1 MKKVE
6 LGKTGIEVSRLGIG
20 TGTGLPSGRC
30 AQALMETNELSR
42 LLLYSLD
49 CGINHWDTAF
59 QYNTYPHIKKA
70 LQQISRSDV
79 VLTTKFSAAHEK
91 ETIRDFS
98 ITLKDLNVDYIDVCL
113 LHGVRTNTE
122 LKMRSGAV
130 DAMVKLKKE
139 GKVRAIGLS
148 SHGQSALKSV
158 LEIPE
163 LDLVWARINYAG
175 LNMDSECLGMYDQMA
190 SVYWLKKCYKLLP
203 ERVKLLIRPKRAHL
217 QPIPEDARNE
227 VEETLQKIH
236 SQSKGIVGMKVLAE
250 GMLRDDAEKAV
261 KYVDSLH
268 FVDAFIIGMLNKEEI
283 DENCR
288 IVNDEN
294 KAPDG
299 VEK

>member
-6 LGKTGIEVSRLGIG
+6 LGKTGIKVSRLGIG
-20 TGTGLPSGRC
+20 TGTGLPSGYC
-30 AQALMETNELSR
+30 AQALMDTNELAG

-49 CGINHWDTAF
+49 RGINHWDTAF
-59 QYNTYPHIKKA
+59 QYNTYSHIKEA
-70 LQQISRSDV
+70 LKQIRRTDV

-91 ETIRDFS
+91 ETIRDFNT
-98 ITLKDLNVDYIDVCL
+98 TLKDLNVDYVDVCL

-122 LKMRSGAV
+122 LQMRSGALN
-130 DAMVKLKKE
+130 AMVKLKKE

-148 SHGQSALKSV
+148 SHGLSVLKSV

-203 ERVKLLIRPKRAHL
+203 ERVKLLIRPKVSHE
-217 QPIPEDARNE
+217 PITEDERNE

-236 SQSKGIVGMKVLAE
+236 SQSKGVVGMKVLAE
-250 GMLRDDAEKAV
+250 GMLRDDAEKAI
-261 KYVDSLH
+261 KYVNSLS
-268 FVDAFIIGMLNKEEI
+268 FVDSFIIGMLNKEEI
-283 DENCR
+283 NENCR
-288 IVNDEN
+288 IVNGEN
-294 KAPDG
+294 QALEG
-299 VEK
+299 V

>member
-1 MKKVE
+1 MRKVK
-6 LGKTGIEVSRLGIG
+6 LGKTGIKVSRLGIG
-20 TGTGLPSGRC
+20 TGTGLPSGYC
-30 AQALMETNELSR
+30 AQALMETKELSR

-59 QYNTYPHIKKA
+59 QYNTYTHIKKA
-70 LQQISRSDV
+70 LQQIRRSDV

-91 ETIRDFS
+91 ETIRDFN
-98 ITLKDLNVDYIDVCL
+98 ITLKDLNVEYVDVCL

-122 LKMRSGAV
+122 LKMRSGAL

-139 GKVRAIGLS
+139 GKIRAIGLS
-148 SHGQSALKSV
+148 SHGLSVLKSV

-203 ERVKLLIRPKRAHL
+203 ERVKLLIRPKVSHE
-217 QPIPEDARNE
+217 PIAEDERNE
-227 VEETLQKIH
+227 VEATLQKIH

-261 KYVDSLH
+261 KYVNSLS
-268 FVDAFIIGMLNKEEI
+268 FVDSFIIGMLNKEEI

-288 IVNDEN
+288 IVNAEN
-294 KAPDG
+294 MISKD
-299 VEK
+299 VEE

>member
-1 MKKVE
+1 
-6 LGKTGIEVSRLGIG
+6 
-20 TGTGLPSGRC
+20 
-30 AQALMETNELSR
+30 METNELPR

-91 ETIRDFS
+91 ETIRDFN
-98 ITLKDLNVDYIDVCL
+98 IALKDLNVDYIDVCL

-122 LKMRSGAV
+122 LKMRSGAL

-203 ERVKLLIRPKRAHL
+203 ERVKLLIRPKKAHL

-261 KYVDSLH
+261 KYVDSLP
-268 FVDAFIIGMLNKEEI
+268 FVDSFIIGMLNKEEI

-288 IVNDEN
+288 IVNDESQ
-294 KAPDG
+294 APEG

>member
-6 LGKTGIEVSRLGIG
+6 LGKTGIKVSRLGIG
-20 TGTGLPSGRC
+20 TGTGLPSGYC
-30 AQALMETNELSR
+30 AQALMDTNELAG

-49 CGINHWDTAF
+49 RGINHWDTAF
-59 QYNTYPHIKKA
+59 QYNTYSHIKEA
-70 LQQISRSDV
+70 LKQIRRTDV

-91 ETIRDFS
+91 ETIRDFNT
-98 ITLKDLNVDYIDVCL
+98 TLKDLNVDYVDVCL

-122 LKMRSGAV
+122 LQMRSGALN
-130 DAMVKLKKE
+130 AMVKLKKE

-148 SHGQSALKSV
+148 SHGLSVLKSV

-175 LNMDSECLGMYDQMA
+175 LNMDSECHGMYDQMA

-203 ERVKLLIRPKRAHL
+203 ERVKLLIRPKASHE
-217 QPIPEDARNE
+217 PIAEDERNE
-227 VEETLQKIH
+227 VEATLQKIH

-261 KYVDSLH
+261 KYVNSLS
-268 FVDAFIIGMLNKEEI
+268 FVDSFIIGMLNKEEI

-288 IVNDEN
+288 IVNGEN
-294 KAPDG
+294 QALDG

>member
-6 LGKTGIEVSRLGIG
+6 LGKTGIKVSRLGIG
-20 TGTGLPSGRC
+20 TGTGLPSGHC
-30 AQALMETNELSR
+30 AQALMETKELSR

-70 LQQISRSDV
+70 LQQIRRSDV
-79 VLTTKFSAAHEK
+79 VLTTKFSAAYEK
-91 ETIRDFS
+91 EAIRDFN
-98 ITLKDLNVDYIDVCL
+98 ITLKDLNVEYVDVCL

-122 LKMRSGAV
+122 LKMRSGAL

-148 SHGQSALKSV
+148 SHGLSVLKSV
-158 LEIPE
+158 LEMPE

-203 ERVKLLIRPKRAHL
+203 ERVKLLIRPKASHE
-217 QPIPEDARNE
+217 PIAEDERNE
-227 VEETLQKIH
+227 VEATLQKIH

-261 KYVDSLH
+261 KYVNSLS
-268 FVDAFIIGMLNKEEI
+268 FVDSFIIGMLNKEEI

-288 IVNDEN
+288 IVNAEN
-294 KAPDG
+294 MVSED

>member
-6 LGKTGIEVSRLGIG
+6 LGKTGIKVSRLGIG
-20 TGTGLPSGRC
+20 TGTGLPSGHC
-30 AQALMETNELSR
+30 AQALMDTNELAG

-49 CGINHWDTAF
+49 RCINHWDTAF
-59 QYNTYPHIKKA
+59 QYNTYSHIKEA
-70 LQQISRSDV
+70 LKQIRRTDV

-91 ETIRDFS
+91 EIIRDFNT
-98 ITLKDLNVDYIDVCL
+98 TLKDLNVDYVDVCL

-122 LKMRSGAV
+122 LQMRSGALN
-130 DAMVKLKKE
+130 AMVKLKKE

-148 SHGQSALKSV
+148 SHGLSVLKSV
-158 LEIPE
+158 LEMPE

-203 ERVKLLIRPKRAHL
+203 ERVKLLIRPKASHE
-217 QPIPEDARNE
+217 PIAEDERNE
-227 VEETLQKIH
+227 AEATLQKIH

-250 GMLRDDAEKAV
+250 GMLRDDAEKAI
-261 KYVDSLH
+261 KYVNSLS
-268 FVDAFIIGMLNKEEI
+268 FVDSFIIGMLNKEEI

-288 IVNDEN
+288 IVNAEN
-294 KAPDG
+294 MVSED

>member
-6 LGKTGIEVSRLGIG
+6 LGKTGIKVSRLGIG
-20 TGTGLPSGRC
+20 TGTGLPSGHC
-30 AQALMETNELSR
+30 AQALMDTNELAG

-49 CGINHWDTAF
+49 RGINHWDTAF
-59 QYNTYPHIKKA
+59 QYNTYSHIKEA
-70 LQQISRSDV
+70 LKQIRRTDV

-91 ETIRDFS
+91 EIIRDFNT
-98 ITLKDLNVDYIDVCL
+98 TLKDLNVDYVDVCL

-122 LKMRSGAV
+122 LQMRSGALN
-130 DAMVKLKKE
+130 AMVKLKKE

-148 SHGQSALKSV
+148 SHGLSVLKSV
-158 LEIPE
+158 LEMPE

-190 SVYWLKKCYKLLP
+190 SVYWLKKCYKILP
-203 ERVKLLIRPKRAHL
+203 ERVKLLIRPKATHE
-217 QPIPEDARNE
+217 PIAEDERNE
-227 VEETLQKIH
+227 VEATLQKIH

-250 GMLRDDAEKAV
+250 GMLRDDAEKAI
-261 KYVDSLH
+261 KYVNSLS
-268 FVDAFIIGMLNKEEI
+268 FVDSFIIGMLNKEEI

-288 IVNDEN
+288 IVNAEN
-294 KAPDG
+294 TVSED

>member
-1 MKKVE
+1 
-6 LGKTGIEVSRLGIG
+6 LGIG
-20 TGTGLPSGRC
+20 TGTGLPSGHC
-30 AQALMETNELSR
+30 AQALMETNELSG

-91 ETIRDFS
+91 ETIRDFN
-98 ITLKDLNVDYIDVCL
+98 ITLKDLNVDYVDVCL

-122 LKMRSGAV
+122 LKMRSGAL

-261 KYVDSLH
+261 KYVDSLP

-294 KAPDG
+294 QAPEG

>member
-6 LGKTGIEVSRLGIG
+6 LGKTGIKVSRLGIG
-20 TGTGLPSGRC
+20 TGTGLPSGHC
-30 AQALMETNELSR
+30 AQALMDTNELAE

-59 QYNTYPHIKKA
+59 QYNTYSHIKEA
-70 LQQISRSDV
+70 LKQIRRTDV

-91 ETIRDFS
+91 EAIRDFNT
-98 ITLKDLNVDYIDVCL
+98 TLKDLNVDYVDVCL

-122 LKMRSGAV
+122 LQMRSGALN
-130 DAMVKLKKE
+130 AMVKLKKE

-148 SHGQSALKSV
+148 SHGQSALNSV

-175 LNMDSECLGMYDQMA
+175 LNMDSERLGMYDQMA

-203 ERVKLLIRPKRAHL
+203 ERVKLLIRPKAN
-217 QPIPEDARNE
+217 QEPIPEDERNE
-227 VEETLQKIH
+227 VEATLQKIH

-250 GMLRDDAEKAV
+250 GMLGDDAEKAI
-261 KYVDSLH
+261 KYVNSLS
-268 FVDAFIIGMLNKEEI
+268 FVDSFIIGMLNKEEI

-288 IVNDEN
+288 IVNAEN
-294 KAPDG
+294 M
-299 VEK
+299 E

>member
-6 LGKTGIEVSRLGIG
+6 LGKTGIKVSRLGIG
-20 TGTGLPSGRC
+20 TGTGLPSGHC
-30 AQALMETNELSR
+30 AQALMNTNELAE

-49 CGINHWDTAF
+49 RGINHWDTAF
-59 QYNTYPHIKKA
+59 QYNTYSHIKEA
-70 LQQISRSDV
+70 LKQVRRSDV

-91 ETIRDFS
+91 ETIRDFNTS
-98 ITLKDLNVDYIDVCL
+98 LKDLNVDYVDVCL

-122 LKMRSGAV
+122 LQMRSGALN
-130 DAMVKLKKE
+130 AMVKLKKE

-148 SHGQSALKSV
+148 SHGLSVLKSV
-158 LEIPE
+158 LEMSE
-163 LDLVWARINYAG
+163 LDLVFARINYAG

-203 ERVKLLIRPKRAHL
+203 ERVKLLIRPKVSHE
-217 QPIPEDARNE
+217 PIAEDERNE
-227 VEETLQKIH
+227 VEETLKKIH

-261 KYVDSLH
+261 KYVNSLS
-268 FVDAFIIGMLNKEEI
+268 FVDSFIIGMLNKEEI
-283 DENCR
+283 DENCK
-288 IVNDEN
+288 IVTAGNMVSED
-294 KAPDG
+294 

>member
-1 MKKVE
+1 MKNVE

-20 TGTGLPSGRC
+20 TGTGLPSGYC
-30 AQALMETNELSR
+30 AQALMDTNELAR

-59 QYNTYPHIKKA
+59 QYNTYPHIKEA
-70 LQQISRSDV
+70 LKQIRRTDV

-91 ETIRDFS
+91 EIIRDFN
-98 ITLKDLNVDYIDVCL
+98 ITLKDLNVDYVDVCL

-122 LKMRSGAV
+122 LQMRSGALN
-130 DAMVKLKKE
+130 AMVKLKKE

-158 LEIPE
+158 LEISE

-203 ERVKLLIRPKRAHL
+203 ERVKSIIRPKARL

-227 VEETLQKIH
+227 VEATLQKIH

-261 KYVDSLH
+261 KYVNSLP
-268 FVDAFIIGMLNKEEI
+268 FVDSFIIGMLNKGEI

-288 IVNDEN
+288 IVNAEN
-294 KAPDG
+294 RALEG
-299 VEK
+299 IEK

>member
-20 TGTGLPSGRC
+20 TGTGLPSGHC
-30 AQALMETNELSR
+30 AQALMETKELSR

-70 LQQISRSDV
+70 LQQIRRSDV

-91 ETIRDFS
+91 ETIRDFN
-98 ITLKDLNVDYIDVCL
+98 ITLKDLNVEYVDVCL

-122 LKMRSGAV
+122 LKMRSGAL

-148 SHGQSALKSV
+148 SHGLSVLKSV
-158 LEIPE
+158 LEMPE

-203 ERVKLLIRPKRAHL
+203 ERVKLLILPKASHE
-217 QPIPEDARNE
+217 PIAEDERKE
-227 VEETLQKIH
+227 VEATLQKIH

-250 GMLRDDAEKAV
+250 GMLRDDAEKAI
-261 KYVDSLH
+261 KYVNSLS
-268 FVDAFIIGMLNKEEI
+268 FVDSFIIGMLNKEEI

-288 IVNDEN
+288 IVNAEN
-294 KAPDG
+294 MVSED

>member
-20 TGTGLPSGRC
+20 TGTGLPSGHC

-91 ETIRDFS
+91 ETIRDFN
-98 ITLKDLNVDYIDVCL
+98 IALKDLNVDYIDVCL

-122 LKMRSGAV
+122 LKMRSGAL

-236 SQSKGIVGMKVLAE
+236 SQSKRIVGMKVLAE

-261 KYVDSLH
+261 KYVDSLP

-288 IVNDEN
+288 IVNDESQ
-294 KAPDG
+294 APEG

>member
-20 TGTGLPSGRC
+20 TGTGLPSGLC
-30 AQALMETNELSR
+30 AQALMDTNELAR

-59 QYNTYPHIKKA
+59 QYNTYPHIKEA
-70 LQQISRSDV
+70 LKQVRRTDV

-91 ETIRDFS
+91 ETIRDFNT
-98 ITLKDLNVDYIDVCL
+98 TLKDLNVDYVDVCL

-122 LKMRSGAV
+122 LQTRSGALN
-130 DAMVKLKKE
+130 AMVKLKKE

-148 SHGQSALKSV
+148 SHGLSALRSV
-158 LEIPE
+158 LEMPE

-175 LNMDSECLGMYDQMA
+175 LNMDPECHGMYDQMA

-203 ERVKLLIRPKRAHL
+203 ERVKLLIRPKASL
-217 QPIPEDARNE
+217 QPIPEGARNE
-227 VEETLQKIH
+227 VVETLQNIH

-250 GMLRDDAEKAV
+250 GMLRDDAGKAI
-261 KYVDSLH
+261 KYVNSLP
-268 FVDAFIIGMLNKEEI
+268 FVDSFIIGMLNKEEI

-288 IVNDEN
+288 IVNAGIRASE
-294 KAPDG
+294 G